1 MSLAGGVLSTLLMA
15 LCLRLFARHVSYIGI
30 GVAGAVAHNMG
41 QLGMAML
48 LLDDSLLYYSP
59 WLLFL
64 AVAAGTVTGLTLNLV
79 MPALRR
85 SMARLDGGSLKQL

>member
-1 MSLAGGVLSTLLMA
+1 
-15 LCLRLFARHVSYIGI
+15 
-30 GVAGAVAHNMG
+30 
-41 QLGMAML
+41 MAML